1 MAKKYIWLKLQK
13 DFFKRKEIKKLRKL
27 AGGAVYTIIY
37 LEMQL
42 LSLENDGKLYFE
54 GVEDNFIDEM
64 ALTLDES
71 VEDVQ
76 MTMLFLQKH
85 GLIEIGQ
92 ETDEYILPDVVENI
106 GSETASA
113 ERVRKHRQKKK
124 LLQSNII
131 ETKLLSNETAKSKK
145 VTSKIGVDFKNL
157 ENTKSFNDVL
167 QSNDVVIN
175 GNTEREKEKDIERE
189 KEKDIEREK
198 EEDEKDTF
206 LAQLSKMAYVEKLKT
221 LKGIIMKVTGKD
233 ENSVNLI
240 FRPAYYTDVIDDVL
254 IAIRKSR
261 YLSGKLEDRKPNLNT
276 FTVKAQIDRILAGA
290 YEDFKTKEK
299 ATATA
304 TIDGLRHKGATAD
317 DLMKEIGL

>member
-1 MAKKYIWLKLQK
+1 MSKKYYWLKLSL
-13 DFFKRKEIKKLRKL
+13 DFFEREEIRVIESMPNGKEYVLFYMKLLLKTANSDGLLILKGIMPYTPEIIAKLTNTDIDIVRSAVKIFLQFGMMQRLEDKTLYMNEIQSMLGCETEYARKKREYREKKKL
-27 AGGAVYTIIY
+27 
-37 LEMQL
+37 EL
-42 LSLENDGKLYFE
+42 LNYA
-54 GVEDNFIDEM
+54 EDDFKTTEDKEQDK
-64 ALTLDES
+64 T
-71 VEDVQ
+71 EDVQ
-76 MTMLFLQKH
+76 
-85 GLIEIGQ
+85 E
-92 ETDEYILPDVVENI
+92 D
-106 GSETASA
+106 
-113 ERVRKHRQKKK
+113 
-124 LLQSNII
+124 
-131 ETKLLSNETAKSKK
+131 
-145 VTSKIGVDFKNL
+145 
-157 ENTKSFNDVL
+157 NTK
-167 QSNDVVIN
+167 
-175 GNTEREKEKDIERE
+175 TEKDNVRQEIEYRDKSIEKDI
-189 KEKDIEREK
+189 EKDIEREK

-299 ATATA
+299 ATAT
-304 TIDGLRHKGATAD
+304 IDGLRHKGATAD

>member
-131 ETKLLSNETAKSKK
+131 ETKLLSNETVKSKK

-157 ENTKSFNDVL
+157 ENTKSFSDVL

-175 GNTEREKEKDIERE
+175 GNTEREKERE

>member
-1 MAKKYIWLKLQK
+1 MSKKYYWLKLSL
-13 DFFKRKEIKKLRKL
+13 DFFEREEIRVIESMPNGKEYVLFYMKLLLKTANSDGLLILKGIMPYTPEIIAKLTNTDIDIVRSAVKIFLQFGMMQRLEDKTLYMNEIQSMLGCETEYARKKREYREKKKL
-27 AGGAVYTIIY
+27 
-37 LEMQL
+37 EL
-42 LSLENDGKLYFE
+42 LNYA
-54 GVEDNFIDEM
+54 EDDFKTTEDKEQDK
-64 ALTLDES
+64 T
-71 VEDVQ
+71 EDVQ
-76 MTMLFLQKH
+76 
-85 GLIEIGQ
+85 E
-92 ETDEYILPDVVENI
+92 D
-106 GSETASA
+106 
-113 ERVRKHRQKKK
+113 
-124 LLQSNII
+124 
-131 ETKLLSNETAKSKK
+131 
-145 VTSKIGVDFKNL
+145 
-157 ENTKSFNDVL
+157 NTK
-167 QSNDVVIN
+167 
-175 GNTEREKEKDIERE
+175 TEKDNVRQEIEYRD
-189 KEKDIEREK
+189 KSIEKDIEREK

-299 ATATA
+299 ATAT
-304 TIDGLRHKGATAD
+304 IDGLRHKGATAD

>member
-175 GNTEREKEKDIERE
+175 GNTEREKEKDIER
-189 KEKDIEREK
+189 DIEREK

-254 IAIRKSR
+254 IAIRKSK

-299 ATATA
+299 ATAT
-304 TIDGLRHKGATAD
+304 IDGLRHKGATAD